1 MPDLDRVLSGMFLLI
16 LVFLLLSR
24 SGETNSIIQS
34 FGNFVETQTAILQ
47 GTTTSGRTVIPG
59 TNNTSSQI
67 FAPKGNQ

>member
-1 MPDLDRVLSGMFLLI
+1 MPDLDRILSGMFLLI

-59 TNNTSSQI
+59 TGQYSLPGLS
-67 FAPKGNQ
+67 KS